1 MNKTLKKSIVG
12 IIILSMCF
20 ASFCIGRKT
29 KEKKD
34 DSRTS
39 GVIHIDKS
47 EEDEPEK
54 IFLELTCS
62 LPTLKSKKYAI
73 FAVSNKNYLTHK

>member
-1 MNKTLKKSIVG
+1 MNKTLKKSIIG

-29 KEKKD
+29 KEEKKED
-34 DSRTS
+34 TS
-39 GVIHIDKS
+39 GVIHIDNS

-73 FAVSNKNYLTHK
+73 FAISNKNYLTRK

>member
-1 MNKTLKKSIVG
+1 
-12 IIILSMCF
+12 MCF

-29 KEKKD
+29 KEEKKED
-34 DSRTS
+34 TS

-73 FAVSNKNYLTHK
+73 FAISNKNYLTRK

>member
-1 MNKTLKKSIVG
+1 MNRTLKRSIIG
-12 IIILSMCF
+12 IIVLSLCL

-29 KEKKD
+29 KEEKKED
-34 DSRTS
+34 TS
-39 GVIHIDKS
+39 GVIHIDNS

-73 FAVSNKNYLTHK
+73 FAISNKNYLTHK

>member
-1 MNKTLKKSIVG
+1 MNKTLKRSIVG

-29 KEKKD
+29 KEGKKED
-34 DSRTS
+34 TS

-54 IFLELTCS
+54 IFLELTCG

-73 FAVSNKNYLTHK
+73 FAISNKNYLTRK